1 MKVEAKDI
9 PLVQRFMQDF
19 WKTIKDFYGVEAND
33 DYWKELTTRYMDLY
47 EMYPDKLTR
56 GLAET
61 FYKWAVETYNKEK
74 QKDGI

>member
-9 PLVQRFMQDF
+9 PLVQKFMQDF

-33 DYWKELTTRYMDLY
+33 DYWKALTTRYMDLY

-61 FYKWAVETYNKEK
+61 FYKWAIEIYNTEK
-74 QKDGI
+74 QNNGI